1 MHFPQLS
8 KLLTIGATS
17 ALLAVN
23 VLSPAFAAGPADQVR
38 VRGTIVS
45 LAGDQLQVKSREGKP
60 VTVTLKADWKVSA
73 VAKASIG
80 DIKPGDFV
88 GIASLPKSGG
98 GDGALEVLILPP
110 QLKGMGEG
118 SYGWDLKPN
127 STMTNATV
135 ADAVKSV
142 SGSTVTVN
150 YHGREKKISIP
161 DGTPV
166 VTLAPATPEDVKPG
180 AVVFVSAAKAADG
193 SLSAAQLI
201 VGKNGVVPPM

>member
-1 MHFPQLS
+1 MYFPLPR
-8 KLLTIGATS
+8 LLAICAAS
-17 ALLAVN
+17 ALIAIN
-23 VLSPAFAAGPADQVR
+23 ALSPAFAAGPADKVR
-38 VRGTIVS
+38 VRGTVVS
-45 LAGDQLQVKSREGKP
+45 VNGDQLKVNSREGNL
-60 VTVTLKADWKVSA
+60 VTVMLQPGWKVSA
-73 VAKASIG
+73 VVKASIG

-88 GIASLPKSGG
+88 GIASMPKSEG

-150 YHGREKKISIP
+150 YHGQEKKISIP
-161 DGTPV
+161 TGTPV

-180 AVVFVSAAKAADG
+180 AVVFVSTDKGADG

>member
-1 MHFPQLS
+1 MYFPLPR
-8 KLLTIGATS
+8 LLAICAAS
-17 ALLAVN
+17 ALIAIN
-23 VLSPAFAAGPADQVR
+23 ALSPAFAAGPADKVR
-38 VRGTIVS
+38 VRGTVVS
-45 LAGDQLQVKSREGKP
+45 LNGDQLKVNSREGKP
-60 VTVTLKADWKVSA
+60 VTVTLQPGWKVSA

-88 GIASLPKSGG
+88 GIASMPKSEG

-150 YHGREKKISIP
+150 YHGQEKKISIP
-161 DGTPV
+161 AGTPV

-180 AVVFVSAAKAADG
+180 AVVFVSTDKGADG

>member
-1 MHFPQLS
+1 MHFPKLP
-8 KLLTIGATS
+8 KLLTLGAST
-17 ALLAVN
+17 LLAVN
-23 VLSPAFAAGPADQVR
+23 VLSTAFAAGPVDQVR
-38 VRGTIVS
+38 VRGTVVS
-45 LAGDQLQVKSREGKP
+45 LAGDKLQVNSRDGKP
-60 VTVTLKADWKVSA
+60 VTVTLKTGWKVSA

-88 GIASLPKSGG
+88 GIASLPVSGG
-98 GDGALEVLILPP
+98 GDGALEVLIFPP

-118 SYGWDLKPN
+118 SYGWDLKPH
-127 STMTNATV
+127 SKMTNATV

-150 YHGREKKISIP
+150 FHGHEKKIEIT

-166 VTLAPATPEDVKPG
+166 VTLGPATPEDVKPG
-180 AVVFVSAAKAADG
+180 AVVFVPAEKSADG

>member
-8 KLLTIGATS
+8 KLIAIGATS
-17 ALLAVN
+17 ALLAAN
-23 VLSPAFAAGPADQVR
+23 VFSPAFAAGPADQVR
-38 VRGTIVS
+38 VRGTVVS
-45 LAGDQLQVKSREGKP
+45 LRGDQLQVKSREGKP
-60 VTVTLKADWKVSA
+60 VTINLKAGWKASA
-73 VAKASIG
+73 VAKASIS

-88 GIASLPKSGG
+88 GIASLPKSEG

-150 YHGREKKISIP
+150 YHGQEKKISIP
-161 DGTPV
+161 SGTPV
-166 VTLAPATPEDVKPG
+166 VTLAPATPEDVKAG
-180 AVVFVSAAKAADG
+180 AVVFISAEKGADG
-193 SLSAAQLI
+193 SLSAAQLV

>member
-1 MHFPQLS
+1 MYFPLPR
-8 KLLTIGATS
+8 LIAIGATS
-17 ALLAVN
+17 ALIAIN
-23 VLSPAFAAGPADQVR
+23 ALSPAFAAGPADKVR
-38 VRGTIVS
+38 VRGTVVS
-45 LAGDQLQVKSREGKP
+45 LSGDQLKVNSREGKP
-60 VTVTLKADWKVSA
+60 VTVTLQPGWKVSA

-88 GIASLPKSGG
+88 GIASLPKSEG

-118 SYGWDLKPN
+118 SYVWDLKPN

-150 YHGREKKISIP
+150 YHGKEKKISIP

-166 VTLAPATPEDVKPG
+166 VTLAPATPDDVKPG
-180 AVVFVSAAKAADG
+180 AVVFVSTDKGADG

>member
-1 MHFPQLS
+1 MHSPKLS
-8 KLLTIGATS
+8 KFLTLGAS

-23 VLSPAFAAGPADQVR
+23 VFSSAFAAGPAEQVR
-38 VRGTIVS
+38 VRGTVVS
-45 LAGDQLQVKSREGKP
+45 LAGDQLQVTSRDGKP
-60 VTVTLKADWKVSA
+60 VTVALKTGWKVST

-80 DIKPGDFV
+80 DIKPGDYV
-88 GIASLPKSGG
+88 GIASLPVSGG

-118 SYGWDLKPN
+118 SYGWDLKPK

-150 YHGREKKISIP
+150 FHGHEKKISIA

-166 VTLAPATPEDVKPG
+166 VTLGPATPEDVKPG
-180 AVVFVSAAKAADG
+180 AVVFVPAEKGPDG
-193 SLSAAQLI
+193 GLSAAQLI

>member
-1 MHFPQLS
+1 
-8 KLLTIGATS
+8 
-17 ALLAVN
+17 
-23 VLSPAFAAGPADQVR
+23 
-38 VRGTIVS
+38 
-45 LAGDQLQVKSREGKP
+45 
-60 VTVTLKADWKVSA
+60 
-73 VAKASIG
+73 
-80 DIKPGDFV
+80 
-88 GIASLPKSGG
+88 
-98 GDGALEVLILPP
+98 VLILPP

-118 SYGWDLKPN
+118 SYVWDLKPN

-150 YHGREKKISIP
+150 YHGKEKKISIP

-166 VTLAPATPEDVKPG
+166 VTLAPATPDDVKPG
-180 AVVFVSAAKAADG
+180 AVVFVSTDKGADG

>member
-1 MHFPQLS
+1 
-8 KLLTIGATS
+8 
-17 ALLAVN
+17 
-23 VLSPAFAAGPADQVR
+23 
-38 VRGTIVS
+38 
-45 LAGDQLQVKSREGKP
+45 
-60 VTVTLKADWKVSA
+60 

-88 GIASLPKSGG
+88 GIASLPKSEG

-150 YHGREKKISIP
+150 YHGKEKKISIP

-166 VTLAPATPEDVKPG
+166 VTLAPATPDDVKPG
-180 AVVFVSAAKAADG
+180 AVVFVSTDKGADG

>member
-1 MHFPQLS
+1 MYFPLPR
-8 KLLTIGATS
+8 LLAICAAS
-17 ALLAVN
+17 ALIAIN
-23 VLSPAFAAGPADQVR
+23 ALSPAFAAGPADKVR
-38 VRGTIVS
+38 VRGTVVS
-45 LAGDQLQVKSREGKP
+45 LNGDQLKVNSREGNL
-60 VTVTLKADWKVSA
+60 VTVMLQPGWKVSA
-73 VAKASIG
+73 VVKASIG

-88 GIASLPKSGG
+88 GIASMPKSEG

-150 YHGREKKISIP
+150 YHGQEKKISIP
-161 DGTPV
+161 AGTPV

-180 AVVFVSAAKAADG
+180 AVVFVSTDKGADG